1 MKNQTTRL
9 KKFMEKDNKN
19 GEIPKKIKVEDEEGL
34 TVSYDKEELDDRFPH
49 LIKELSE
56 KTKSL
61 RINAID
67 NENQQN
73 NKEELQDSS
82 KLYPTELYNPTA
94 IDFIRR
100 CTKKEEATI
109 ILDYLLKRDEIT
121 QEDYSKTKNIISQEG
136 GLKRFIDESG
146 GLKRPGYY
154 MRKYYKRD
162 IKNQKINTKKD

>member
-1 MKNQTTRL
+1 
-9 KKFMEKDNKN
+9 MEKDNKN
-19 GEIPKKIKVEDEEGL
+19 GELNKKIKIEDEEGL

-73 NKEELQDSS
+73 NKGELQDSS
-82 KLYPTELYNPTA
+82 KLYPNELYNPTA

-100 CTKKEEATI
+100 CTNKEEAII

-121 QEDYSKTKNIISQEG
+121 QEDYNKYKSIISQEA
-136 GLKRFIDESG
+136 GLRRFIDESG
-146 GLKRPGYY
+146 GIKRPGYY
-154 MRKYYKRD
+154 MRKYYK
-162 IKNQKINTKKD
+162 KNVKDQKLNTKKN